1 MTKRSA
7 PLDAGVGGDAQ
18 DDATSYA
25 RPVAAVESDLVARLR
40 AGDELAFA
48 ELVERYHPAMVRLA
62 LTRVR
67 SQAVAEEVA
76 QDAWVGLLRGI
87 DRFEERSSLRSWLF
101 RIVVN
106 RAISTGVRE
115 RTHLPVRDDELEH
128 RDGRFSQDGWWVT
141 PPAHW
146 ADEVLDRMT
155 APALAARVRQVIGE
169 LPHNQQTV
177 VTLRDVDG
185 LTSAEVCE
193 ILDITEG
200 NQRVL
205 LHRAR
210 TRIRAALEQEVRP

>member
-1 MTKRSA
+1 VTKRSV

-25 RPVAAVESDLVARLR
+25 RPVAADESDLVARLR
-40 AGDELAFA
+40 AGDEMAFA

-76 QDAWVGLLRGI
+76 QDAWLGLLRGI

-169 LPHNQQTV
+169 RSEEH
-177 VTLRDVDG
+177 
-185 LTSAEVCE
+185 TSELQSHA
-193 ILDITEG
+193 
-200 NQRVL
+200 
-205 LHRAR
+205 
-210 TRIRAALEQEVRP
+210 